1 MRRRRPPILAKNRL
15 ERWWRERSNRWRTS
29 SDSPIDDAP
38 VLRRLWLAPRRRV
51 TLLRVLIAA
60 ACASGAYMLLWGDH
74 GYFHNRALERERAK
88 LKRASS
94 QLDEEVRIVRQ
105 RLAEAAG
112 DPFELERIARERYGL
127 VRPGEVVYR
136 FRSQDVLAG
145 AGEGSTGS
153 PPDGKEP
160 YLGVLD
166 IDRGAR

>member
-1 MRRRRPPILAKNRL
+1 
-15 ERWWRERSNRWRTS
+15 
-29 SDSPIDDAP
+29 
-38 VLRRLWLAPRRRV
+38 
-51 TLLRVLIAA
+51 
-60 ACASGAYMLLWGDH
+60 MLLWGDH

-94 QLDEEVRIVRQ
+94 QLDEEVRIVQQ

-127 VRPGEVVYR
+127 VRPGEAVYR
-136 FRSQDVLAG
+136 FKTPDLLPET
-145 AGEGSTGS
+145 GEGPTGS
-153 PPDGKEP
+153 PPDGEEP